1 MPPHP
6 KNPNPGLFFSRAM
19 WNYGRSSFSTA
30 LARPAAA
37 AKPLP
42 PHPKVWH
49 FFKGGGWVTAVPA
62 AVTIT
67 VTLCGS
73 ACLSRPWGAAVAGPF
88 PWGDATPCWARG
100 SVPPHTMRPNPPP
113 FSRSDLQN
121 SPKWARLLL
130 SVCPLKSSEVKQIDQ
145 SDISMHTKTL
155 FWYVAPFVCGEHF
168 ISHSLFCV
176 SRFIYSKS
184 EIRVV
189 IKVK

>member
-1 MPPHP
+1 
-6 KNPNPGLFFSRAM
+6 M
-19 WNYGRSSFSTA
+19 WNYGRSSFSDA

-37 AKPLP
+37 TKPLP

-49 FFKGGGWVTAVPA
+49 FFKGGGWVAAVPA

-100 SVPPHTMRPNPPP
+100 SVPPRHDAPEPPPP

-155 FWYVAPFVCGEHF
+155 FWYVAPFVLRRAFHIAQF
-168 ISHSLFCV
+168 VLCV
-176 SRFIYSKS
+176 TLHLL
-184 EIRVV
+184 
-189 IKVK
+189 

>member
-1 MPPHP
+1 
-6 KNPNPGLFFSRAM
+6 M
-19 WNYGRSSFSTA
+19 WNYGHSSFSAA

-37 AKPLP
+37 TKPLP

-49 FFKGGGWVTAVPA
+49 FFKGGGWVAAVPA

-73 ACLSRPWGAAVAGPF
+73 ACLSRPWGATVASLGGTRP
-88 PWGDATPCWARG
+88 PAGLATQE
-100 SVPPHTMRPNPPP
+100 PPHHTYDAPDPPPP

-155 FWYVAPFVCGEHF
+155 FWYVAPFVLRRAFHIAQF
-168 ISHSLFCV
+168 VLCV
-176 SRFIYSKS
+176 TLHLL
-184 EIRVV
+184 
-189 IKVK
+189 